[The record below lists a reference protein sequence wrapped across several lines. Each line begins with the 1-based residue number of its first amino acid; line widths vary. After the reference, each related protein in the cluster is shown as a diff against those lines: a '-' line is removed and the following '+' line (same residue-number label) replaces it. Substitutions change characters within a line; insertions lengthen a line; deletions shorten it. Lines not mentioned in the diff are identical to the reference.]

1 MDTVSSQGVD
11 VGGILSRRK
20 WLVILGFML
29 GLGLG
34 YVYMLQATPRYES
47 VAQILI
53 EDKQPPTIPLTG
65 VESQY
70 ITTSAEAKHAIVIVS
85 PRILTQAFDN
95 FNLFRLPT
103 FKDDP
108 DPLLKLS
115 ENLKVELVEDG
126 TNVLN
131 IRFIGPYPE
140 DTQKVVNAVLHTYQQ
155 FLQEAYEDSGT
166 ETRDLIVK
174 AKDDLLKKW
183 QMLEREYGEF
193 KASTPLMYNGQ
204 ESINVHAQ
212 RQADY
217 ENERVSLQKQMTE
230 LGAQIKSV
238 EEALERDDNL
248 ESILL
253 LAEKDGHQGL
263 KEKFSSRLALM
274 QDRYMALVLQQ
285 EELEGRY
292 GKDHPDVLTVRRQLE
307 RYETTYPE
315 LVNGTIKPSRQ
326 ELFDY
331 VTRYLASLKQ
341 KQIQLKGQYESLTG
355 LFNQEEDAAKELQIL
370 QAKDEQFQNEIAR
383 TQQLFEVV
391 VKSLEEISLVSDYEG
406 YNYQTLAKPTVGD
419 KVAPLL
425 LKVMPIAAL
434 FGVVVGFGIAYLVD
448 VADKAFRTPDEVAS
462 LMRLPVIGHV
472 PLIDPEKI
480 PKLPGCN
487 IEPIM
492 CTVHKPK
499 SPQAESYRA
508 VRTALYFNSRG
519 ERHQVIQVTSPMPG
533 DGKSTLA
540 SNLAVTIAQ
549 SGKSVLLLD
558 ADFRRPTQ
566 HEVFAMEAPEIGL
579 ASVVAGDAEPADA
592 WQEIPFVPNLRIMA
606 CGPRP
611 ENPSELL
618 SSESFANVLQLLRDQ
633 FDFVI
638 VDTPPVLAVSD
649 PMAVAARVDGVILT
663 FRIHKRARPLALR
676 ARDALV
682 TTGANVIGVVVN
694 GVDHETSSYYSEYKY
709 GYAGYRYGYNSRYG
723 EYSSDAQEQKAISK
737 YYDDESSQT
746 LQHESPY
753 QS

>member
-1 MDTVSSQGVD
+1 
-11 VGGILSRRK
+11 
-20 WLVILGFML
+20 
-29 GLGLG
+29 
-34 YVYMLQATPRYES
+34 
-47 VAQILI
+47 
-53 EDKQPPTIPLTG
+53 
-65 VESQY
+65 
-70 ITTSAEAKHAIVIVS
+70 
-85 PRILTQAFDN
+85 
-95 FNLFRLPT
+95 
-103 FKDDP
+103 
-108 DPLLKLS
+108 
-115 ENLKVELVEDG
+115 
-126 TNVLN
+126 
-131 IRFIGPYPE
+131 
-140 DTQKVVNAVLHTYQQ
+140 
-155 FLQEAYEDSGT
+155 
-166 ETRDLIVK
+166 
-174 AKDDLLKKW
+174 
-183 QMLEREYGEF
+183 MLEREYGEF

-217 ENERVSLQKQMTE
+217 ETERVSLQKQMTE

-406 YNYQTLAKPTVGD
+406 YNYQTLAKPAVGD

-434 FGVVVGFGIAYLVD
+434 FGIVVGFGIAYLVD

-462 LMRLPVIGHV
+462 LMSLPVIGHI

-480 PKLPGCN
+480 PKLPGCD

-558 ADFRRPTQ
+558 ADFRCPTQ

-682 TTGANVIGVVVN
+682 NTGANVIGVVVN